1 MCSAQSFPKPSRPRG
16 AAPASRLDG
25 PSQVL
30 TGNVGDGC
38 LVGSLLHVWMALRRC
53 SPVMSGTAA
62 WLGGPGDQGGA
73 GRASAVAKLLQDPRV
88 FGKERGGGE
97 GRASPGKFPVRGEGA
112 APGLLGSNGWVKVV
126 LVGGGRR
133 GHGKLP
139 KVRPSLEPAASAC
152 GGWGV
157 ARRDR

>member
-1 MCSAQSFPKPSRPRG
+1 MVTTKPSRPRG
-16 AAPASRLDG
+16 AAPAPRLDG

-38 LVGSLLHVWMALRRC
+38 LVGRSK
-53 SPVMSGTAA
+53 
-62 WLGGPGDQGGA
+62 GDQGGA
-73 GRASAVAKLLQDPRV
+73 GRASAGMLLAKLLQDPGV

-112 APGLLGSNGWVKVV
+112 APGSNGWVKVV

-133 GHGKLP
+133 GRAAGMVSFQKFVP
-139 KVRPSLEPAASAC
+139 PPCQPAAAASGC
-152 GGWGV
+152 EL
-157 ARRDR
+157 RRLHPPKGTTTWSRAQDGLGQHQ